1 MGRPRKS
8 ESEKK
13 ALGTHRKS
21 RAVEEVD
28 ATGELLDYKELTCT
42 TANKFY
48 EKLREVFADLNIL
61 GAQDSFTLR
70 EIADEFAA
78 LKTMRKDLKAQG
90 VTYKTVGTN
99 GQTLRKLNPLF
110 DAVKKSE
117 ARYDSLLD
125 KIGANPRAR
134 AAIANINSQTDS
146 NELLLEIFGKKIE
159 SSAQLDL
166 LSMPMNAASSPEK
179 PIN

>member
-8 ESEKK
+8 ETEKK

-21 RAVEEVD
+21 RAVEEIE

-48 EKLREVFADLNIL
+48 EKLRDVFAGLNIL
-61 GAQDSFTLR
+61 GAQDSYTLR

-78 LKTMRKDLKAQG
+78 LKKMRKDLSAQG
-90 VTYKTVGTN
+90 VTYQVIGTN
-99 GQTLRKLNPLF
+99 GQKLRKLNPLF
-110 DAVKKSE
+110 DAVKKCE

-146 NELLLEIFGKKIE
+146 NELLLEIFGKKVE
-159 SSAQLDL
+159 SSAQLDM
-166 LSMPMNAASSPEK
+166 LSMPMNAIKTPEK